1 MVSSLLVLL
10 ASRFLSF
17 RRGSIWRSLFWA
29 FSSHNCCHLFVII
42 CLILC
47 FKSVYGSLEVLSGG
61 MLIAALATKSA
72 FIISLDSHI
81 AWNPA
86 EYDFLL
92 CLRAW
97 SLFNRLTI
105 RGLSSFWFFIE
116 CRTDMESECAK
127 FIAQISAVNMEA
139 SLGRDCFIV
148 LLFRTA
154 P

>member
-10 ASRFLSF
+10 ASLFLSF
-17 RRGSIWRSLFWA
+17 RRGSIWRSLFWE

-61 MLIAALATKSA
+61 MLIAALANESA
-72 FIISLDSHI
+72 LSFPWIPIWPGI
-81 AWNPA
+81 QQNMI
-86 EYDFLL
+86 FLL

-116 CRTDMESECAK
+116 CRTDMESE
-127 FIAQISAVNMEA
+127 
-139 SLGRDCFIV
+139 
-148 LLFRTA
+148 
-154 P
+154 